1 MSISQITFNRNNK
14 NYKFEINF
22 DGGTMTSNSGI
33 SLIGEFISRIGLPEV
48 ISTLFSGYCNNRKFG
63 DDQII
68 MQKILQCI
76 AGYYTDDAADYLA
89 NDPML
94 TRVCHMET
102 LASQPT
108 LSRFNSRASNLKII
122 DAESVLKYLRDV
134 AYSLKPQSRVIMD
147 IDTTILPTYGSQ
159 DGGEYVYH
167 YDAVGYHPILCYDG
181 LTGDILRSELRDGN
195 TYCGKDSHTFVK
207 PLLEEYKERN
217 MHVTVRGD
225 SGFAMPELYDMV
237 ESYDNADY
245 VIRVKKNTTL
255 ANKLHDE
262 LEALKQTG
270 KSTSK
275 IGEFMYKAKS
285 WEKERRIVYKLDV
298 NADGQQELFASY
310 MFIVTNVSAE
320 PKEVIKLYCKR
331 GNMENFIKECKNEFG
346 FRYMSSTN
354 RLANELRLQIDSIA
368 YAVLNLFRRICLPKT
383 WIKYRANELRL
394 RIMRIAGRVVRTSGK
409 VIFKLCE
416 HYPYKEDFIKI
427 YNNICLINTIN
438 R

>member
-68 MQKILQCI
+68 MQKILQGI
-76 AGYYTDDAADYLA
+76 AGYYTDNAADYLA

-94 TRVCHMET
+94 TRVCHMEK

-331 GNMENFIKECKNEFG
+331 SNM
-346 FRYMSSTN
+346 
-354 RLANELRLQIDSIA
+354 
-368 YAVLNLFRRICLPKT
+368 
-383 WIKYRANELRL
+383 
-394 RIMRIAGRVVRTSGK
+394 
-409 VIFKLCE
+409 
-416 HYPYKEDFIKI
+416 
-427 YNNICLINTIN
+427 
-438 R
+438 

>member
-94 TRVCHMET
+94 TRVCHMEK

-167 YDAVGYHPILCYDG
+167 YDAVGYHL
-181 LTGDILRSELRDGN
+181 
-195 TYCGKDSHTFVK
+195 
-207 PLLEEYKERN
+207 
-217 MHVTVRGD
+217 
-225 SGFAMPELYDMV
+225 
-237 ESYDNADY
+237 
-245 VIRVKKNTTL
+245 
-255 ANKLHDE
+255 
-262 LEALKQTG
+262 
-270 KSTSK
+270 
-275 IGEFMYKAKS
+275 
-285 WEKERRIVYKLDV
+285 
-298 NADGQQELFASY
+298 
-310 MFIVTNVSAE
+310 
-320 PKEVIKLYCKR
+320 
-331 GNMENFIKECKNEFG
+331 
-346 FRYMSSTN
+346 
-354 RLANELRLQIDSIA
+354 
-368 YAVLNLFRRICLPKT
+368 
-383 WIKYRANELRL
+383 
-394 RIMRIAGRVVRTSGK
+394 
-409 VIFKLCE
+409 
-416 HYPYKEDFIKI
+416 
-427 YNNICLINTIN
+427 
-438 R
+438 